1 MNLYAKRNIKILLYE
16 ITNMDIL
23 KKNIDELNSRLN
35 NEVSLPESDDNLR
48 ILLVSTHIK
57 QVTGYSKVA
66 YNLVKQI
73 ASMPNVKLI
82 HYGFQRSQVHT
93 DREYPDNVE
102 SIDASE
108 IEKQNSLSEGG
119 FCFSGLPTVIKSRK
133 PHIIIIYNDLSIV
146 TQYLEA
152 IRKSEIERTF
162 KVWIYADQ
170 IYPIQHQQ
178 YLDIINRDADRV
190 FAFSEYWRLVLKKQG
205 IHRPISIINH
215 GFESNDFPVLSKA
228 EVRKQLNLPENAF
241 IFMSLN
247 RNQPRKRLDLLIMAF
262 ANLIVKHPQMPIFL
276 IMVCDKGEKGGWNLF
291 DIYLRE
297 VKALGGIMDV
307 LSNRLLITSKDMSY
321 TDSDVVRLYNVA
333 DVGVSCAEGEGW
345 GLCSFE
351 MMGIGKPQVVSDVGG
366 HKEFCNPENSQVVPI
381 ISRYYLPK
389 CYCSLGGEACVID
402 PVAFSIAM
410 EKYAL
415 DSELCLRHG
424 EAARAKVLEYSWEKV
439 CGQLKKCIVREI
451 EDIRDGISE

>member
-1 MNLYAKRNIKILLYE
+1 
-16 ITNMDIL
+16 MDIL
-23 KKNIDELNSRLN
+23 KKNINELNSRLN
-35 NEVSLPESDDNLR
+35 TPVIAEESSNTLR
-48 ILLVSTHIK
+48 ILLVSTHIN

-73 ASMPNVKLI
+73 ASVPNVKLI
-82 HYGFQRSQVHT
+82 HYGFQRNQVAT
-93 DREYPDNVE
+93 GREYPEGVE

-108 IEKQNSLSEGG
+108 IEKQNGLSEGG
-119 FCFSGLPTVIKSRK
+119 FCFSGLPSVIKSRR
-133 PHIIIIYNDLSIV
+133 PHVIMIYNDLSV
-146 TQYLEA
+146 VSQYLEA

-170 IYPIQHQQ
+170 IYPIQHQR
-178 YLDIINRDADRV
+178 YLDVVNRDADRV
-190 FAFSEYWRLVLKKQG
+190 FAFSEYWRQVLKKQG
-205 IHRPISIINH
+205 IHRPIGIINH
-215 GFESNDFPVLSKA
+215 GFEPDDFPVLSKT

-291 DIYLRE
+291 DIYSRE
-297 VKALGGIMDV
+297 VKALGGSMNI

-321 TDSDVVRLYNVA
+321 TDTDIVRLYNVA

-351 MMGIGKPQVVSDVGG
+351 MMGVGKPQVVSDVGG
-366 HKEFCNPENSQVVPI
+366 HKEFCTPENSQVVPI
-381 ISRYYLPK
+381 QSRYYLPA
-389 CYCSLGGEACVID
+389 CYCSLGGEGHAVD
-402 PVAFSIAM
+402 PVEFSIAM
-410 EKYAL
+410 EKYVL
-415 DSELCLRHG
+415 DSELCAAHG
-424 EAARAKVLEYSWEKV
+424 ESARAKVLEYSWEKV
-439 CGQLKKCIVREI
+439 CGQLKKFIIREI
-451 EDIRDGISE
+451 EDGYDE